1 VQEAKAML
9 IGVPKEVKPHEFR
22 VGLTATSVE
31 ELVRSGYTVLVQA
44 GAGDGIGQDDAIYR
58 RAGAT
63 VVDGA
68 EDVYGQADLIVKV
81 KELQP
86 SEYALLRAGQVLFTY
101 LHLAPDRQ
109 QATAL
114 LTSGCVAI
122 AYETVTDAH
131 GGLPLLRPMSEVAGR
146 LSVQMGAYHLQRL
159 QGGAGLLLGGV
170 PGVQAADVVVLG
182 GGIVGTNAASV
193 AVGLGARVTVLDRS
207 MRRLQEL
214 DERFGSKLSTVSATS
229 LAVEKHVTE
238 ADLVIGA
245 VLLPGASAPKLV
257 RADVVQRMRQGA
269 VIVDVAIDQGGC
281 FESSHPTT
289 HGDPT
294 YVVDGVVH
302 YCVTNMPSAVA
313 RTASHALNNVTLPH
327 VLALANR
334 GYRRALQDNPH
345 LLAGLTVHEGRMTH
359 PAVAEGLGMPYV
371 PPERALGKV
380 TGRGQA

>member
-1 VQEAKAML
+1 
-9 IGVPKEVKPHEFR
+9 
-22 VGLTATSVE
+22 
-31 ELVRSGYTVLVQA
+31 
-44 GAGDGIGQDDAIYR
+44 
-58 RAGAT
+58 
-63 VVDGA
+63 
-68 EDVYGQADLIVKV
+68 
-81 KELQP
+81 
-86 SEYALLRAGQVLFTY
+86 
-101 LHLAPDRQ
+101 
-109 QATAL
+109 
-114 LTSGCVAI
+114 
-122 AYETVTDAH
+122 
-131 GGLPLLRPMSEVAGR
+131 MSEVAGR
-146 LSVQMGAYHLQRL
+146 LSVQMGACHLQRL

-229 LAVEKHVTE
+229 LAVETHVTE

-289 HGDPT
+289 HEDPT

-345 LLAGLTVHEGRMTH
+345 LQAGLNVHDGCITH
-359 PAVAEGLGMPYV
+359 PAVAEGLSMPYV
-371 PPERALGKV
+371 PPERVLGKG

>member
-1 VQEAKAML
+1 
-9 IGVPKEVKPHEFR
+9 
-22 VGLTATSVE
+22 
-31 ELVRSGYTVLVQA
+31 
-44 GAGDGIGQDDAIYR
+44 
-58 RAGAT
+58 
-63 VVDGA
+63 
-68 EDVYGQADLIVKV
+68 
-81 KELQP
+81 
-86 SEYALLRAGQVLFTY
+86 
-101 LHLAPDRQ
+101 
-109 QATAL
+109 
-114 LTSGCVAI
+114 
-122 AYETVTDAH
+122 
-131 GGLPLLRPMSEVAGR
+131 
-146 LSVQMGAYHLQRL
+146 
-159 QGGAGLLLGGV
+159 
-170 PGVQAADVVVLG
+170 VQAADVVVLG

-229 LAVEKHVTE
+229 LAIEKHVTE

-345 LLAGLTVHEGRMTH
+345 LLAGLNVHEGCMTH

-371 PPERALGKV
+371 PPDQALGKV